1 MGQVHRA
8 EDTKL
13 DRVPILLEESLE
25 SGTISSLSF
34 EITMSKP
41 IRAVRCHR
49 YAGLDDEGRAVP
61 TPAPLRDVLVLDE
74 ILRPECEP
82 GYVLILTHYAGVQ
95 YPDALQAQGLYQH
108 KPTLPYVPGM
118 DVAGTVLEVGDGVE
132 GLDVGDRVVAQVNMG
147 GLAEVAKAPAASV
160 WKAPTG
166 GHVAIPV
173 STSRTWRRSSTSWRP
188 A

>member
-1 MGQVHRA
+1 MHRA

-61 TPAPLRDVLVLDE
+61 TPAPPHAPSVR
-74 ILRPECEP
+74 RRW
-82 GYVLILTHYAGVQ
+82 Q
-95 YPDALQAQGLYQH
+95 RSFR
-108 KPTLPYVPGM
+108 KPS
-118 DVAGTVLEVGDGVE
+118 AS
-132 GLDVGDRVVAQVNMG
+132 MG
-147 GLAEVAKAPAASV
+147 GKTHIALRNHGPERLPLCHARY
-160 WKAPTG
+160 APTA
-166 GHVAIPV
+166 V
-173 STSRTWRRSSTSWRP
+173 
-188 A
+188 